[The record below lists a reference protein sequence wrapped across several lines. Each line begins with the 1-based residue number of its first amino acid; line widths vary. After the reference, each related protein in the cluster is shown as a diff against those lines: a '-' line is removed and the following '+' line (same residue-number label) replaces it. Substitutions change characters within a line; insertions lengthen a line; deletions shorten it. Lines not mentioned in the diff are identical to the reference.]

1 MYNHRHHRP
10 QHRPNNP
17 LFRPRFPIFRQQ
29 FPQFPQFPRF
39 HHYHPHHAFAFGNFW
54 HAEDPSIQHE
64 EQQLEQEETSDAGL
78 APVFNE
84 GEEEHHSQ
92 EHQGREHKA
101 DGVGEDASLVQG
113 QGQVELLQTCT
124 EQGHSDSVK
133 LMAASVKVKYYDCE
147 NVRDIYIIE
156 EEEKEEMEDSSY
168 EPKKYKEEPV
178 LNVYNLRGKKR

>member
-78 APVFNE
+78 APVLMKE
-84 GEEEHHSQ
+84 KRSTTV
-92 EHQGREHKA
+92 R
-101 DGVGEDASLVQG
+101 STR
-113 QGQVELLQTCT
+113 VEST
-124 EQGHSDSVK
+124 K
-133 LMAASVKVKYYDCE
+133 LMAWERMPVLFRVKV
-147 NVRDIYIIE
+147 R
-156 EEEKEEMEDSSY
+156 SSFCRR
-168 EPKKYKEEPV
+168 V
-178 LNVYNLRGKKR
+178 LSRATRTVSSSWQPQSK